1 MGDPFSDNLVAVSL
15 KNLLLS
21 VACLSL
27 ITLATAPDS
36 RAESLFEI
44 RDQKAEVAVPDSVD
58 SAEPEVSQPN
68 ASSNS
73 DSSDSWRFSLEPCAF
88 APLRVQGP
96 ITVRGITRNIDSNLG

>member
-1 MGDPFSDNLVAVSL
+1 M

-44 RDQKAEVAVPDSVD
+44 RDQKAELLEASAQSAEVAVPDSVD

-68 ASSNS
+68 VSSNS
-73 DSSDSWRFSLEPCAF
+73 DPSDSWRFSLEPYAF
-88 APLRVQGP
+88 AALRV
-96 ITVRGITRNIDSNLG
+96 